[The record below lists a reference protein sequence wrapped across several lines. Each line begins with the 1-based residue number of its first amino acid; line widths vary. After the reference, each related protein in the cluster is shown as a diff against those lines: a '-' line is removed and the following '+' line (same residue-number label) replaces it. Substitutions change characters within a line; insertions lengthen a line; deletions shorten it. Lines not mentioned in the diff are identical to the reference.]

1 MDLLISAPE
10 FEIYTFPHV
19 LLGSVPPMLP
29 AVPNPILVS
38 GSPTHGSLLRAISPS
53 RAFAPTAELSR

>member
-10 FEIYTFPHV
+10 LEIYTFPHV

-29 AVPNPILVS
+29 VVPNPILAS
-38 GSPTHGSLLRAISPS
+38 GSSSHGSLLRAISPS
-53 RAFAPTAELSR
+53 RAFALSIECSR